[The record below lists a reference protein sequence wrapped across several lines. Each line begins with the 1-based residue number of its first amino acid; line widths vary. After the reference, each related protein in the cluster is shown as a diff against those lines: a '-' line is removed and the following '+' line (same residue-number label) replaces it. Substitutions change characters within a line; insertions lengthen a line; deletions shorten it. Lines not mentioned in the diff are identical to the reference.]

1 MKKENIKTGDVFL
14 SATDSWIGKVI
25 RKVTKEKWSHAGI
38 FVWLWGE
45 LFVIEAE
52 KHGIQLMKWSDE
64 KYNNGNPKNRKLLYL
79 KPKIN
84 INEKDIAMLMLPYVG
99 TRDYDY
105 IALLEQVV
113 YQYTG
118 KWIGKKEKGNNK
130 FYCSEFV
137 AYIYNQMDNTY
148 YSKWWKINPGQ
159 IYDKKLFTQYI

>member
-14 SATDSWIGKVI
+14 SATDSWLGNVI
-25 RKVTKEKWSHAGI
+25 RKITKADWSHAGI

-79 KPKIN
+79 KPKID

-105 IALLEQVV
+105 IALLEQIV

-137 AYIYNQMDNTY
+137 AYIYNQMDKTY
-148 YSKWWKINPGQ
+148 YPKWWEISPGQ

>member
-1 MKKENIKTGDVFL
+1 MKIENIKTGDVFL

-25 RKVTKEKWSHAGI
+25 RKITKAKWSHAGI

-52 KHGIQLMKWSDE
+52 KHGIQLMKWSDK

-79 KPKIN
+79 KPKIEMD
-84 INEKDIAMLMLPYVG
+84 EKGIAVLMLSYVG

-105 IALLEQVV
+105 VALLEQII
-113 YQYTG
+113 YQYSG
-118 KWIGKKEKGNNK
+118 KWIGRKEKGDNK

-137 AYIYNQMDNTY
+137 AFIYNKMNSSY
-148 YSKWWKINPGQ
+148 YPMWWEISPGQ
-159 IYDKKLFTQYI
+159 IYDKKIYKKYI

>member
-1 MKKENIKTGDVFL
+1 MKIEDIKTGDIFL
-14 SATDSWIGKVI
+14 SATDSKIGKII
-25 RKVTKEKWSHAGI
+25 RKVTHSNWSHTGI

-52 KHGIQLMKWSDE
+52 KKGIQLMKWNDK

-84 INEKDIAMLMLPYVG
+84 INEKEIAMLMLPYVG
-99 TRDYDY
+99 TRNYDY
-105 IALLEQVV
+105 IALLEQIV

-118 KWIGKKEKGNNK
+118 KWLGKKEKGDNK

-137 AYIYNQMDNTY
+137 AFIYNKINSKY
-148 YSKWWKINPGQ
+148 YPKWWEISPGQ
-159 IYDKKLFTQYI
+159 IYDKNIFTQYI